1 MAVKDKSTNEPLKS
15 SEEFAKIV
23 DFAIP
28 NLDDAI
34 ARIDDIFDDDE
45 TIYEYE
51 DNSDIILNAEDDE
64 DDDEDVDYSSTDN
77 DEKKS
82 RKTKKSKT
90 SKSSKEKGTKQ
101 KIDIVEKEI
110 EQRASEMLSD
120 STLDL
125 DTVGCK
131 SDNLIFCRVLQA
143 KIGKTASARP
153 EIIGYA
159 FQSTEDIY
167 VPVMCLTAE
176 SVDKFDVDTKNKSKR
191 FIRAGVVF
199 FLNIPE
205 TVVLLSLPE
214 FGCTATG
221 GDLKVKLVMR
231 SSKTSSTGNTYNL
244 NKLPTSKPNTSIK
257 SNASNCIGVNSSGD
271 QFVLESY
278 EKTFGDFLRAR
289 ISKNSKKSSATS
301 SSRASK
307 AKRLALGE
315 KALKDFS

>member
-1 MAVKDKSTNEPLKS
+1 MAVKDKSTNKPLKS
-15 SEEFAKIV
+15 SEEFAKMV
-23 DFAIP
+23 NFAVP

-34 ARIDDIFDDDE
+34 ATIDDIFDDE

-51 DNSDIILNAEDDE
+51 DADDSIILNAED

-77 DEKKS
+77 DEKKP

-90 SKSSKEKGTKQ
+90 LKSSKAKGTTQ
-101 KIDIVEKEI
+101 KIDMIEKEI

-167 VPVMCLTAE
+167 VPVMRLTAE

-199 FLNIPE
+199 FMNIPE

-231 SSKTSSTGNTYNL
+231 SSKTSSTGNTYTL
-244 NKLPTSKPNTSIK
+244 NKLPTSKPNTSLK

-278 EKTFGDFLRAR
+278 EKTFGDFLRSR

>member
-15 SEEFAKIV
+15 SEEFAKMV

-34 ARIDDIFDDDE
+34 ATIDDIFDDDE

-51 DNSDIILNAEDDE
+51 DDNEFILNAEDE
-64 DDDEDVDYSSTDN
+64 DDGEDVDYSSTDN
-77 DEKKS
+77 DEKKP
-82 RKTKKSKT
+82 RKTKKRKAT
-90 SKSSKEKGTKQ
+90 KSSKEKGTKP
-101 KIDIVEKEI
+101 KRDSIEKEI

-153 EIIGYA
+153 EVIGYA

-167 VPVMCLTAE
+167 VPVMRLTAE
-176 SVDKFDVDTKNKSKR
+176 SVDKFDVDVKNKSKR

-231 SSKTSSTGNTYNL
+231 SSKKSSTGNTYNL
-244 NKLPTSKPNTSIK
+244 NKLPTSKPNTSVK

-271 QFVLESY
+271 KFVLESY
-278 EKTFGDFLRAR
+278 EQTFGDFLRAK
-289 ISKNSKKSSATS
+289 ISKSNKTAASTS
-301 SSRASK
+301 SSRANK

-315 KALKDFS
+315 KALKDFI

>member
-1 MAVKDKSTNEPLKS
+1 MAVKDKSTNKPLKS
-15 SEEFAKIV
+15 SEEFAKMV
-23 DFAIP
+23 NFAVP

-34 ARIDDIFDDDE
+34 ATIDDIFDDE

-51 DNSDIILNAEDDE
+51 DADDSIILNAED

-77 DEKKS
+77 DEKKP

-90 SKSSKEKGTKQ
+90 LKSSKAKGTTQ
-101 KIDIVEKEI
+101 KIDIIEKEI

-167 VPVMCLTAE
+167 VPVMRLTAE

-199 FLNIPE
+199 FMNIPE

-231 SSKTSSTGNTYNL
+231 SSKTSSTGNTYTL
-244 NKLPTSKPNTSIK
+244 NKLPTSKPNTSLK

-278 EKTFGDFLRAR
+278 EKTFGDFLRSR

>member
-15 SEEFAKIV
+15 SEEFAKMV

-34 ARIDDIFDDDE
+34 ATIDDIFDDE

-51 DNSDIILNAEDDE
+51 DADDNLILNAED

-77 DEKKS
+77 DEKKP
-82 RKTKKSKT
+82 RKPKKSKD
-90 SKSSKEKGTKQ
+90 SKSSKARVTTQ
-101 KIDIVEKEI
+101 KIDIIEKEI
-110 EQRASEMLSD
+110 EQRAFEMLSD
-120 STLDL
+120 SNLDL

-167 VPVMCLTAE
+167 VPVMRLTAE

-199 FLNIPE
+199 FMNIPE

-278 EKTFGDFLRAR
+278 EEAFGDFLRAR
-289 ISKNSKKSSATS
+289 INKSSKKSSATS
-301 SSRASK
+301 LSRASK

>member
-1 MAVKDKSTNEPLKS
+1 MAVKDKSTNEPLKN
-15 SEEFAKIV
+15 SEEFAKMV

-34 ARIDDIFDDDE
+34 ATIDDIFDDDE

-51 DNSDIILNAEDDE
+51 DDNELILNAEDD
-64 DDDEDVDYSSTDN
+64 DDDVDYSSTDN

-82 RKTKKSKT
+82 RKTKKSKA
-90 SKSSKEKGTKQ
+90 SKSSKEKGTKR
-101 KIDIVEKEI
+101 KRDSIEKEI

-153 EIIGYA
+153 EVIGYA
-159 FQSTEDIY
+159 FQSTEDLY
-167 VPVMCLTAE
+167 VPVMRLTAE
-176 SVDKFDVDTKNKSKR
+176 SVDKFDVDVKNKSKR

-231 SSKTSSTGNTYNL
+231 SSKKSSTGNTYNL
-244 NKLPTSKPNTSIK
+244 NKLPTSKPNTSVK

-278 EKTFGDFLRAR
+278 EKTFGDFLRAK
-289 ISKNSKKSSATS
+289 ISKNTKTASSTS

>member
-1 MAVKDKSTNEPLKS
+1 MAVKDKSTNEPLKN
-15 SEEFAKIV
+15 SEEFAKMV

-34 ARIDDIFDDDE
+34 ATIDDIFDDDE

-51 DNSDIILNAEDDE
+51 DDNDFILNAEDD

-82 RKTKKSKT
+82 RKTKKSRA
-90 SKSSKEKGTKQ
+90 SKSSKEKGTKP
-101 KIDIVEKEI
+101 KRDSIEKEI

-153 EIIGYA
+153 EVIGYA
-159 FQSTEDIY
+159 FQSTEDLY
-167 VPVMCLTAE
+167 VPVMRLTAE
-176 SVDKFDVDTKNKSKR
+176 SVDKFDVDVKNKSKR

-231 SSKTSSTGNTYNL
+231 SSKKSSTGNTYNL
-244 NKLPTSKPNTSIK
+244 NKLPTSKPNTSVK

-278 EKTFGDFLRAR
+278 EKTFGDFLRAK
-289 ISKNSKKSSATS
+289 ISKNTKTSSSTS

>member
-1 MAVKDKSTNEPLKS
+1 MAVKDKSTNEPLKN
-15 SEEFAKIV
+15 SEEFAKMV

-34 ARIDDIFDDDE
+34 ATIDDIFDDDE

-51 DNSDIILNAEDDE
+51 DDNELILNAEDE
-64 DDDEDVDYSSTDN
+64 DDGEDVDYSSTDN
-77 DEKKS
+77 DEKKP
-82 RKTKKSKT
+82 RKTKKSKAT
-90 SKSSKEKGTKQ
+90 KSSKEKGTKP
-101 KIDIVEKEI
+101 KRDSIEKEI

-143 KIGKTASARP
+143 KVGKTASARP
-153 EIIGYA
+153 EVIGYA
-159 FQSTEDIY
+159 FQSTEDLY
-167 VPVMCLTAE
+167 VPVMHLTAE
-176 SVDKFDVDTKNKSKR
+176 SVDKFDVDVKNKSKR

-231 SSKTSSTGNTYNL
+231 SSKKSSTGNTYNL
-244 NKLPTSKPNTSIK
+244 NKLSTSKPNTSVK

-278 EKTFGDFLRAR
+278 EQIFGDFLRAKIR
-289 ISKNSKKSSATS
+289 KNTKTAASTS

>member
-1 MAVKDKSTNEPLKS
+1 MAVKDKSTNEPLKN
-15 SEEFAKIV
+15 SEEFAKMV

-34 ARIDDIFDDDE
+34 ATIDDIFDDDE

-51 DNSDIILNAEDDE
+51 DDNELILNAEDE
-64 DDDEDVDYSSTDN
+64 DDGEDVDYSSTDN
-77 DEKKS
+77 DEKKP
-82 RKTKKSKT
+82 RKTKKRKS
-90 SKSSKEKGTKQ
+90 SKSSKEKGAKP
-101 KIDIVEKEI
+101 KMDSIEKEI

-153 EIIGYA
+153 EVIGYA
-159 FQSTEDIY
+159 FQSTEDLY
-167 VPVMCLTAE
+167 VPVMRLTAE
-176 SVDKFDVDTKNKSKR
+176 SVDKFDVDVKNKSKR

-231 SSKTSSTGNTYNL
+231 SSKKSSTGNTYNL
-244 NKLPTSKPNTSIK
+244 NKLPTSKPNTSVK

-278 EKTFGDFLRAR
+278 EKIFGDFLRAR
-289 ISKNSKKSSATS
+289 IAKSNKTAASTS
-301 SSRASK
+301 SSRANK

>member
-15 SEEFAKIV
+15 SEEFAKMV

-34 ARIDDIFDDDE
+34 ATIDDIFDDE

-51 DNSDIILNAEDDE
+51 DVDDNLILNAEDDE

-77 DEKKS
+77 DEKKPG
-82 RKTKKSKT
+82 KTKKSKT
-90 SKSSKEKGTKQ
+90 SKSSKEKGTTQ
-101 KIDIVEKEI
+101 KIDVIEKEI

-153 EIIGYA
+153 KIIGYA

-167 VPVMCLTAE
+167 VPVMRLTAE

-199 FLNIPE
+199 FMNIPE

-278 EKTFGDFLRAR
+278 EESFGDFLRAR
-289 ISKNSKKSSATS
+289 INKSSKKSSATS
-301 SSRASK
+301 SSRVSK

>member
-15 SEEFAKIV
+15 SEEFAKMV

-34 ARIDDIFDDDE
+34 ATIDDIFDDE

-51 DNSDIILNAEDDE
+51 DADDNLILNAED

-77 DEKKS
+77 DEKKP
-82 RKTKKSKT
+82 RKPKKSKA
-90 SKSSKEKGTKQ
+90 SKSSKARVTTQ
-101 KIDIVEKEI
+101 KIDIIEKEI

-120 STLDL
+120 SNLDL

-167 VPVMCLTAE
+167 VPVMRLTAE

-199 FLNIPE
+199 FMNIPE

-278 EKTFGDFLRAR
+278 E
-289 ISKNSKKSSATS
+289 
-301 SSRASK
+301 
-307 AKRLALGE
+307 
-315 KALKDFS
+315 

>member
-1 MAVKDKSTNEPLKS
+1 MAVKDKSTNEPLKN
-15 SEEFAKIV
+15 SEEFAKMV

-34 ARIDDIFDDDE
+34 ATIDDIFDDDE

-51 DNSDIILNAEDDE
+51 DDNELSLNAEDE
-64 DDDEDVDYSSTDN
+64 DDGEDVDYSSTDN
-77 DEKKS
+77 DEKKP
-82 RKTKKSKT
+82 RKTKKRKS
-90 SKSSKEKGTKQ
+90 SKSSKEKGTKP
-101 KIDIVEKEI
+101 KRDSIEKEI

-153 EIIGYA
+153 EVICYA
-159 FQSTEDIY
+159 FQSTEDLY
-167 VPVMCLTAE
+167 VPVMHLTAE
-176 SVDKFDVDTKNKSKR
+176 SVDKFDVDVKNKSKR

-231 SSKTSSTGNTYNL
+231 SSKKSSTGNTYNL
-244 NKLPTSKPNTSIK
+244 NKLPTSKPNTSVK

-278 EKTFGDFLRAR
+278 EKIFGDFLRAR
-289 ISKNSKKSSATS
+289 IAKSTKTAASTS
-301 SSRASK
+301 SSRANK

>member
-1 MAVKDKSTNEPLKS
+1 MAVKDKSTNEPLKN
-15 SEEFAKIV
+15 SEEFAKMV

-34 ARIDDIFDDDE
+34 ATIDDIFDDDE

-51 DNSDIILNAEDDE
+51 DDNELIINAEDD
-64 DDDEDVDYSSTDN
+64 DENVDYSSTDN

-90 SKSSKEKGTKQ
+90 SKSSKEKGTKP
-101 KIDIVEKEI
+101 KRDSIEKEI

-153 EIIGYA
+153 EVIGYA
-159 FQSTEDIY
+159 FQSTEDLY
-167 VPVMCLTAE
+167 VPVMRLTAE
-176 SVDKFDVDTKNKSKR
+176 SVDKFDVDVKNKSKR

-231 SSKTSSTGNTYNL
+231 SSKKSSTGNTYNL
-244 NKLPTSKPNTSIK
+244 NKLPTSKPNTSVK

-278 EKTFGDFLRAR
+278 EKTFGDFLRAK
-289 ISKNSKKSSATS
+289 ISKNTKTASSTS

>member
-1 MAVKDKSTNEPLKS
+1 MAVKDKSTNEPLKN
-15 SEEFAKIV
+15 SEEFAKMV

-34 ARIDDIFDDDE
+34 ATIDDIFDDDE

-51 DNSDIILNAEDDE
+51 DDNELIINAEDD
-64 DDDEDVDYSSTDN
+64 DENVDYSSTDN

-90 SKSSKEKGTKQ
+90 SKSSKERGTKP
-101 KIDIVEKEI
+101 KRDSIEKEI
-110 EQRASEMLSD
+110 EQRAFEMLSD

-153 EIIGYA
+153 EVIGYA
-159 FQSTEDIY
+159 FQSTEDLY
-167 VPVMCLTAE
+167 VPVMRLTAE
-176 SVDKFDVDTKNKSKR
+176 SVDKFDVDVKNKSKR

-231 SSKTSSTGNTYNL
+231 SSKKSSTGNTYNL
-244 NKLPTSKPNTSIK
+244 NKLPTSKPNTSVK

-278 EKTFGDFLRAR
+278 EKTFGDFLRAK
-289 ISKNSKKSSATS
+289 ISKNTKTASSTS

>member
-15 SEEFAKIV
+15 SEEFSKMV

-34 ARIDDIFDDDE
+34 ATIDDIFDDE

-51 DNSDIILNAEDDE
+51 DVDDNLILNAEDDE

-77 DEKKS
+77 DEKKP

-90 SKSSKEKGTKQ
+90 SKSSKSKGTTQ
-101 KIDIVEKEI
+101 KIDIIEKEI

-167 VPVMCLTAE
+167 VPVMRLTAE

-199 FLNIPE
+199 F
-205 TVVLLSLPE
+205 S
-214 FGCTATG
+214 
-221 GDLKVKLVMR
+221 
-231 SSKTSSTGNTYNL
+231 
-244 NKLPTSKPNTSIK
+244 
-257 SNASNCIGVNSSGD
+257 
-271 QFVLESY
+271 
-278 EKTFGDFLRAR
+278 
-289 ISKNSKKSSATS
+289 
-301 SSRASK
+301 
-307 AKRLALGE
+307 
-315 KALKDFS
+315 

>member
-1 MAVKDKSTNEPLKS
+1 MAVKDKSTNEPLKN
-15 SEEFAKIV
+15 SEEFAKMV

-34 ARIDDIFDDDE
+34 ATIDDIFDDDE

-51 DNSDIILNAEDDE
+51 DDNDFILNAEDD

-82 RKTKKSKT
+82 RKTKKSRA
-90 SKSSKEKGTKQ
+90 SKSSKEKGTKP
-101 KIDIVEKEI
+101 KRDSIEKEI

-153 EIIGYA
+153 EVIGYA
-159 FQSTEDIY
+159 FQSTEDLY
-167 VPVMCLTAE
+167 VPVMRLTAE
-176 SVDKFDVDTKNKSKR
+176 SVDKFDVDVKNKSKR

-231 SSKTSSTGNTYNL
+231 SSKKSSTGNTYNL
-244 NKLPTSKPNTSIK
+244 NKLPTSKTNTSVK

-278 EKTFGDFLRAR
+278 EKTFGDFLRAK
-289 ISKNSKKSSATS
+289 ISKNTKTSSSAS

>member
-1 MAVKDKSTNEPLKS
+1 MAVKDKSTNEPLKN
-15 SEEFAKIV
+15 SEEFAKMV
-23 DFAIP
+23 DFAVP

-34 ARIDDIFDDDE
+34 ATIDDIFDDDE

-51 DNSDIILNAEDDE
+51 DADDNLILNAEDD
-64 DDDEDVDYSSTDN
+64 DDVDYSSTDN
-77 DEKKS
+77 DEKKP
-82 RKTKKSKT
+82 RKTKKSRT
-90 SKSSKEKGTKQ
+90 SKSSKAKGTTQ
-101 KIDIVEKEI
+101 KIDIIEKEI
-110 EQRASEMLSD
+110 EQRASEMISD

-153 EIIGYA
+153 EIIGYD

-167 VPVMCLTAE
+167 VPVMRLTAE

-199 FLNIPE
+199 FMNIPE

-278 EKTFGDFLRAR
+278 EESFGDFLRAR
-289 ISKNSKKSSATS
+289 INKSSKKSSATS

>member
-1 MAVKDKSTNEPLKS
+1 MAVRDKSTNEPLKS
-15 SEEFAKIV
+15 SEEFAKMV

-34 ARIDDIFDDDE
+34 ATIDDIFDDDE

-51 DNSDIILNAEDDE
+51 DADDSIILNAED

-77 DEKKS
+77 DEKKP

-90 SKSSKEKGTKQ
+90 SKSSKAKGTTQ
-101 KIDIVEKEI
+101 KIDIIEKEI

-167 VPVMCLTAE
+167 VPVMHLTAE

-199 FLNIPE
+199 FMNIPE

-244 NKLPTSKPNTSIK
+244 NNLPTSKPNTSIK

-278 EKTFGDFLRAR
+278 EETFGDFLRAR

-307 AKRLALGE
+307 AKRLDLGE

>member
-1 MAVKDKSTNEPLKS
+1 MAVKDKSTNEPLKN
-15 SEEFAKIV
+15 SEEFAKMV

-34 ARIDDIFDDDE
+34 ATIDDIFDDDE

-51 DNSDIILNAEDDE
+51 DDNELILNAE

-77 DEKKS
+77 DEKKP
-82 RKTKKSKT
+82 RKTKKSKA
-90 SKSSKEKGTKQ
+90 SKNIKEKGTKP
-101 KIDIVEKEI
+101 KRDSIEKEI

-153 EIIGYA
+153 EVIGYA
-159 FQSTEDIY
+159 FQSTEDLY
-167 VPVMCLTAE
+167 VPVMRLTAE
-176 SVDKFDVDTKNKSKR
+176 SVDKFDVDVKNKSKR

-231 SSKTSSTGNTYNL
+231 SSKKSSTGNTYNL
-244 NKLPTSKPNTSIK
+244 NKLPTSKPNTSVK

-289 ISKNSKKSSATS
+289 ISKNTKTASSTS